1 MISCLKQTARQGSK
15 AFLQMGIEA
24 GEEMGTG
31 VTTTNTLD
39 TVIGPDT
46 EAGED
51 MGTGPMTINIPST
64 VTGPDTEAGEDMGTG
79 PMTTKI
85 PSTAS
90 GPDTTKIRTRDGRVM
105 IAPDEGDGQT
115 TTKALN
121 MEEGP
126 NTEDGL
132 DTEMIAKTDGT
143 LHTPDT
149 ENADTTATADH
160 ATDTDAIRSTGQ
172 SMPVQDRSATQTKQ
186 HGSSSKQT
194 SIHPDSPSSSPT
206 ITT

>member
-1 MISCLKQTARQGSK
+1 
-15 AFLQMGIEA
+15 MGIEA

-39 TVIGPDT
+39 AVIGPDT

-51 MGTGPMTINIPST
+51 MGTGQ
-64 VTGPDTEAGEDMGTG
+64 
-79 PMTTKI
+79 MTTNI

-115 TTKALN
+115 TTTKALN

-143 LHTPDT
+143 LHIPDT
-149 ENADTTATADH
+149 ENVDTTATADH
-160 ATDTDAIRSTGQ
+160 ATDTDTIRSTGQ

-206 ITT
+206 TTT